1 MNLFSGEDDIDGVK
15 RQKVEHG
22 LNGKRCRVTTATGV
36 RFGTVTGEYVRVK
49 FDDDDKS

>member
-1 MNLFSGEDDIDGVK
+1 MNFFSGEDDIDGVL

-36 RFGTVTGEYVRVK
+36 RFGTVTGEYIGVK
-49 FDDDDKS
+49 FNDDNKS